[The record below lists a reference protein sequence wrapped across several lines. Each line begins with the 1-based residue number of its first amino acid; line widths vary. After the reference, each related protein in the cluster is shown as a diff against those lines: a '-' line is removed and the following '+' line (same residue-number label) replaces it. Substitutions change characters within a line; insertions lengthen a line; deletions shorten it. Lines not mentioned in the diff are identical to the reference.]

1 MFSQNYTLLYNHHA
15 NINGTDMGFFK
26 KYLTYFEDPE
36 TMLRCQQQI
45 NTTRRAKIKKFY
57 TLLAKQNDYFKK

>member
-1 MFSQNYTLLYNHHA
+1 
-15 NINGTDMGFFK
+15 MGFFK